1 MSIFFTDAQSFFTSG
16 MAGGW
21 IPEASCRVEFCAL
34 LGRRKEGS
42 GTQERAHVLMLALVS
57 MLPEYLFS
65 KLAISQLGDK
75 VI

>member
-1 MSIFFTDAQSFFTSG
+1 M
-16 MAGGW
+16 
-21 IPEASCRVEFCAL
+21 L
-34 LGRRKEGS
+34 
-42 GTQERAHVLMLALVS
+42 QERACVPMLTLVN

>member
-1 MSIFFTDAQSFFTSG
+1 MLQD
-16 MAGGW
+16 
-21 IPEASCRVEFCAL
+21 
-34 LGRRKEGS
+34 
-42 GTQERAHVLMLALVS
+42 RAPVRMLTLVS